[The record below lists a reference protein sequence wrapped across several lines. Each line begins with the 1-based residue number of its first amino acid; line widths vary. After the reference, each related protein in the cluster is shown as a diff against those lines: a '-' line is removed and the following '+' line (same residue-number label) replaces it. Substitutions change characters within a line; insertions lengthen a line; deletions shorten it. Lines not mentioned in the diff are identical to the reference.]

1 MKSLNKTETP
11 IFFCSVFFVSKGN
24 FLDFCFTS
32 LQLVFSAVERLP
44 VFLHIVQ
51 IIFLFPLG
59 SLDPL

>member
-11 IFFCSVFFVSKGN
+11 IFFCSVFFVSKDN

-44 VFLHIVQ
+44 VYFSI
-51 IIFLFPLG
+51 
-59 SLDPL
+59 